1 MRERGIGPVRDR
13 TGGVPTSGPAGR
25 SAGVPCHRGRVTA
38 TDSDV
43 VMRRAEP
50 ADAAA
55 VADVWLRSYTAA
67 LPGVRRAHTD
77 DEVRAW
83 FRDVVVPERETW
95 VADAG
100 GTVVGLLVL
109 GAGEIEQL
117 YLDPAWRGRGLGDRF
132 VALAQRLSGGGL
144 SLWTFQVN
152 TSAGRFYERH
162 GFVAVER
169 TDGRDNEER
178 EPDVRYVWTPPP

>member
-1 MRERGIGPVRDR
+1 MIV
-13 TGGVPTSGPAGR
+13 
-25 SAGVPCHRGRVTA
+25 
-38 TDSDV
+38 
-43 VMRRAEP
+43 RRAVP
-50 ADAAA
+50 RDAAA

-77 DEVRAW
+77 DEVRGW

-95 VADAG
+95 VVEADGA
-100 GTVVGLLVL
+100 VVGLMVL
-109 GAGEIEQL
+109 GPGEIDQL
-117 YLDPAWRGRGLGDRF
+117 YLDPDWRGRGLGDRL
-132 VALAQRLSGGGL
+132 VGLAKERHPGGL

-152 TSAGRFYERH
+152 EAAGRFYERH

-178 EPDVRYVWTPPP
+178 EPDVRYVWAPRS